1 MINMKR
7 KIKRVWKK
15 FYKNWTRQ
23 EMKILPG
30 QIAFFLVLSMV
41 PLVALI
47 VAIAAR
53 FSLSIT
59 DMLNEFL
66 ENIPTA
72 AANLIRDILRGDGLN
87 FNMAVFYISAFLLA
101 SNGAHSMIL
110 ASNAMYKFQ
119 NKDYLSRRIKAIIM
133 TIILVALIL
142 FVMLVPAFGD
152 LIFKG
157 VYSLFGTN
165 DVTESIYR
173 IYKILKY
180 PVSLV
185 FIFISVKLLYTMAP
199 DTRIKSKTTT
209 KGSIVTTIGWILA
222 TEIYSYYVVHF
233 TRYSLFY
240 GSLAN
245 LIILFLWVYILAIIF
260 ALGMAFNETEY
271 EELKREHTM
280 EFIFTEEDIKAE
292 EERREKEQEK
302 IKKKTKNKKSN
313 EKK

>member
-1 MINMKR
+1 MKR

-59 DMLNEFL
+59 DTLNEFL
-66 ENIPTA
+66 ESIPTA
-72 AANLIRDILRGDGLN
+72 AANIIKDILSGDGLN

-110 ASNAMYKFQ
+110 ASNAMYKFE
-119 NKDYLSRRIKAIIM
+119 NKDYIRRRIKAVFM

-142 FVMLVPAFGD
+142 FVMVVPAFGD

-157 VYSLFGTN
+157 IYELFGTN
-165 DVTESIYR
+165 DVTEYIYGM
-173 IYKILKY
+173 YKILKY
-180 PVSLV
+180 PVSLI
-185 FIFISVKLLYTMAP
+185 FIFISIKLLYTMAP
-199 DTRIKSKTTT
+199 DTRIKSRTTT
-209 KGSIVTTIGWILA
+209 KGSIITTIGWILA

-233 TRYSLFY
+233 TKYSLFY

-280 EFIFTEEDIKAE
+280 EFVLTEEAIKEE
-292 EERREKEQEK
+292 EERREKEAKKIEEK
-302 IKKKTKNKKSN
+302 QNKKKKS
-313 EKK
+313 KAK